1 MYVCVDRSHDNT
13 LFVLHVRPC
22 ICVVSPPPTYM
33 YNPKRLHDYDDRYD
47 DRYDGHDYNQQKA
60 EKDEEKEGE
69 KSLNVVVAGPKMDS
83 DAGWLAAGSGGSI
96 ARSSSV
102 ASGDG
107 LEENAKST
115 GGLAAMVR
123 FAAARITSCKYV
135 VNS

>member
-1 MYVCVDRSHDNT
+1 MGVSLAHSIASSSFCDVHRIYIYLISHHIHIIPSKNHHND
-13 LFVLHVRPC
+13 H
-22 ICVVSPPPTYM
+22 
-33 YNPKRLHDYDDRYD
+33 
-47 DRYDGHDYNQQKA
+47 QKA
-60 EKDEEKEGE
+60 EEDEEKKKDE
-69 KSLNVVVAGPKMDS
+69 KSLDEVVAGRKKDS
-83 DAGWLAAGSGGSI
+83 HADWLAAPTISGGSI